1 MSMLHSVCQVATP
14 IRHRY
19 RTQVRDEI
27 KRAALRQLAEGGS
40 DALSIN
46 AIAKELGVSG
56 PALYRYFNGRDELL
70 TELVVDAYDDL
81 GDAVGLAAARTR
93 GRSARDRLRA
103 LARAY
108 REWALAHPHRYGLL
122 FAEPIP
128 GYDAHAQRLVAASQ
142 RAMNVLVGVLDVEDA
157 GAPSAA
163 LARELKRWA
172 RTRGIGASA
181 PVALRAV
188 QVWTRLHGFVSLEIG
203 GNFTSMQLDPDK
215 LFRAELERL

>member
-1 MSMLHSVCQVATP
+1 MLLTECHVATP

-19 RTQVRDEI
+19 RMQVRDEI
-27 KRAALRQLAEGGS
+27 MGAALRQLADGGPQ
-40 DALSIN
+40 ALSIN

-56 PALYRYFNGRDELL
+56 PALYRYFNGRDDLL
-70 TELVVDAYDDL
+70 TELAVDAYDDL
-81 GDAVGLAAARTR
+81 GDAVGAAAARMR
-93 GRSARDRLRA
+93 GRSARDRLRT

-108 REWALAHPHRYGLL
+108 RDWALAHPRRYGLL
-122 FAEPIP
+122 FTESIP
-128 GYDAHAQRLVAASQ
+128 GYDAHAQRLVDASQ
-142 RAMNVLVGVLDVEDA
+142 RAMNVLVGVLDDEDA
-157 GAPSAA
+157 KAPSVA

-172 RTRGIGASA
+172 RSQGIDASA

-203 GNFTSMQLDPDK
+203 GNFTSMQLDPNK